1 MVVKE
6 IGVVRKIDELGRI
19 VIPKEIRNTFD
30 ILNGDSLE
38 FYIENNHLCLK
49 KYSKLLSFREKAKVF
64 VESFK
69 RIYSMDM
76 LIFDLERVISSSD
89 PRLLEMK
96 YPKELNSKLQNREKY
111 CSVYEETLITG
122 DLGYYSFLPILQNGD
137 LFGSILVFSKQE
149 IPMNSFLFLE
159 FVSNLLLSH

>member
-1 MVVKE
+1 MKE

-30 ILNGDSLE
+30 IANGDSLE

-64 VESFK
+64 VDSFK

-76 LIFDLERVISSSD
+76 LIFDLDRIVASSL
-89 PRLLEMK
+89 PELEKME
-96 YPKELNSKLQNREKY
+96 YPEKLKNKLQNREKY
-111 CSVYEETLITG
+111 CSVFEETLITG

-137 LFGSILVFSKQE
+137 LFGSILVFSKKE
-149 IPMNSFLFLE
+149 IPLNSFLFLE